1 MKLLLKL
8 FIAYL
13 SLTIITGCQLIES
26 KKTTPAPVEDNAL
39 DKSRQLAAK
48 GRYGE
53 AITLLDRASA
63 NRNLSTA
70 YSKELESFRDQQKT
84 LEEELNDQL
93 LISNTSALKNQ
104 LPILTKLTQAS
115 PDKPHYYEL
124 LQETQETLLS
134 MQKALSECAWRHFKR
149 NNALSKDCLTL
160 ALSLKQDK
168 ADQNLMEHLLKEQIQ
183 YKKAVAKEEL
193 ATREQKWKKR
203 IDKNLAEA
211 KRLVESGQLKEA
223 RLALNLVLKESPKN
237 ETAKKLLADVK
248 RTLKKYIENLLL
260 AGDRLYR
267 DGEIESAKATWRAAL
282 TLDPLDLRAREKIQR
297 AQRVLDNLENLRKT
311 NEDGTKN
318 P

>member
-1 MKLLLKL
+1 MKQPFKLFAAYLLLSML
-8 FIAYL
+8 A
-13 SLTIITGCQLIES
+13 GCQLIES
-26 KKTTPAPVEDNAL
+26 KKTTPAPVEENAL

-53 AITLLDRASA
+53 AINLLDRAGT

-70 YSKELESFRDQQKT
+70 YSKELESFRTQQKT

-104 LPILTKLTQAS
+104 LPILTKLSQAS
-115 PDKPHYYEL
+115 PDKPHYATL
-124 LQETQETLLS
+124 LQETRETLLS
-134 MQKALSECAWRHFKR
+134 MQKSLSECAWRHFKR

-160 ALSLKQDK
+160 SLSLKQDK

-183 YKKAVAKEEL
+183 YKKEAAKKEQ
-193 ATREQKWKKR
+193 TNREQKWKKR
-203 IDKNLAEA
+203 IDINLAEA
-211 KRLVESGQLKEA
+211 RRLVESGQLKEA
-223 RLALNLVLKESPKN
+223 RRALKRVLKESPKN
-237 ETAKKLLADVK
+237 ETAKKLLADIN

-282 TLDPLDLRAREKIQR
+282 TLDPTDLRAREKIQR

-311 NEDGTKN
+311 NEDGIKQ

>member
-1 MKLLLKL
+1 MKLPLKL
-8 FIAYL
+8 IIAHL
-13 SLTIITGCQLIES
+13 SLTMIAGCQLIES
-26 KKTTPAPVEDNAL
+26 KKTTPAQVEDNAL
-39 DKSRQLAAK
+39 NKSRQLAAK

-63 NRNLSTA
+63 NRNLSTV
-70 YSKELESFRDQQKT
+70 YSKELESFRNQQKT

-104 LPILTKLTQAS
+104 LPILTKLSQAS
-115 PDKPHYYEL
+115 PDKPHYYDL

-193 ATREQKWKKR
+193 A
-203 IDKNLAEA
+203 
-211 KRLVESGQLKEA
+211 
-223 RLALNLVLKESPKN
+223 
-237 ETAKKLLADVK
+237 
-248 RTLKKYIENLLL
+248 
-260 AGDRLYR
+260 DR
-267 DGEIESAKATWRAAL
+267 
-282 TLDPLDLRAREKIQR
+282 
-297 AQRVLDNLENLRKT
+297 
-311 NEDGTKN
+311 
-318 P
+318 

>member
-1 MKLLLKL
+1 
-8 FIAYL
+8 
-13 SLTIITGCQLIES
+13 
-26 KKTTPAPVEDNAL
+26 
-39 DKSRQLAAK
+39 
-48 GRYGE
+48 
-53 AITLLDRASA
+53 
-63 NRNLSTA
+63 
-70 YSKELESFRDQQKT
+70 
-84 LEEELNDQL
+84 ELNDQL

-115 PDKPHYYEL
+115 PDKPHYASL
-124 LQETQETLLS
+124 LQETRETLLS

-183 YKKAVAKEEL
+183 YKKEVAKKEQVN
-193 ATREQKWKKR
+193 REQKWKKR
-203 IDKNLAEA
+203 IDKNLTEA
-211 KRLVESGQLKEA
+211 QRLVESGQLKEA
-223 RLALNLVLKESPKN
+223 RRALKLVLKESPKN
-237 ETAKKLLADVK
+237 ETAKKLLADVN

-311 NEDGTKN
+311 NEDGIKQ
-318 P
+318 

>member
-1 MKLLLKL
+1 MV
-8 FIAYL
+8 A
-13 SLTIITGCQLIES
+13 GCQLIEIKPS
-26 KKTTPAPVEDNAL
+26 PPASTDKNAL

-53 AITLLDRASA
+53 AIRLLDRASG

-70 YSKELESFRDQQKT
+70 YSKELESFRNQQKT

-104 LPILTKLTQAS
+104 LPILTKLSQAS
-115 PDKPHYYEL
+115 PDKHHYARL
-124 LQETQETLLS
+124 LQETRETLQS

-168 ADQNLMEHLLKEQIQ
+168 ADQDLMEHLLKEQIQ
-183 YKKAVAKEEL
+183 YKKAVAKKEQ
-193 ATREQKWKKR
+193 ANREQKSKKR
-203 IDKNLAEA
+203 VDKNLTEA
-211 KRLVESGQLKEA
+211 QKLIESGQLKDA
-223 RLALNLVLKESPKN
+223 KRALKLVLKESPKN
-237 ETAKKLLADVK
+237 ETAKKLLADINK
-248 RTLKKYIENLLL
+248 TLKKYIENLLL

-282 TLDPLDLRAREKIQR
+282 TLDPMDVRAREKIQR

-311 NEDGTKN
+311 NEDDTNKQ
-318 P
+318 